1 MSVGSNQP
9 VVTSIW
15 PEAGGIIQVK
25 VPLPFSLKWVNS
37 YLLQDE
43 RGYAVVDPGLHTPEA
58 VQAWE
63 EALDVHGIA
72 FEAIHTIVLTHQHP
86 DHYGLAGWFQE
97 KTGGAPVYISE
108 ASYAYTQ
115 RLWGSD
121 AGAAFTKDLTALY
134 EAHGMPRQVLDGIAP
149 HLESF
154 IAKVS
159 PQPKVTFLEAG
170 QTFEM
175 GGISWQTIDTP
186 GHAKGQLCFYAQA
199 EKRMLCGDQVLPDIT
214 PNISVVP
221 VDGEDQLQQFMDSL
235 ENLRSYEV
243 ELAFPGHR
251 DPFDNYQERISQLIA
266 HHERRLAHM
275 YSLIQAGANTGYTL
289 CMQLFGERIAGNTHN
304 LRFAM
309 SETLAHLFHLE
320 KSGRIVRS
328 MHEANVYFTIP
339 AAD

>member
-1 MSVGSNQP
+1 MSEGSKP
-9 VVTSIW
+9 VVTKIW
-15 PEAGGIIQVK
+15 PGPGGIIQVK

-43 RGYAVVDPGLHTPEA
+43 RGYTVVDPGLHTPEA
-58 VQAWE
+58 VQAWQ
-63 EALDVHGIA
+63 EALGAHGIA
-72 FEAIHTIVLTHQHP
+72 INSIHTIVLTHQHP

-121 AGAAFTKDLTALY
+121 AGAAFAADLTELY
-134 EAHGMPRQVLDGIAP
+134 AAHGMPQTMLDEIAP
-149 HLESF
+149 HLDSF

-170 QTFEM
+170 QPFEM
-175 GGISWQTIDTP
+175 GGLAWHTIDTP
-186 GHAKGQLCFYAQA
+186 GHAKGQLCFYASE

-221 VDGEDQLQQFMDSL
+221 GDGEDQLQLFLDSL
-235 ENLRSYEV
+235 AQLRSYEV

-251 DPFDNYQERISQLIA
+251 DPFDNYQERIDQLIS

-275 YSLIQAGANTGYTL
+275 YSLIQSGADTGYTL
-289 CMQLFGERIAGNTHN
+289 CMQSFGERIAGNTHN

-328 MHEANVYFTIP
+328 MQDAKVYFTIQ
-339 AAD
+339 AAE